1 MTWFQRLKNCL
12 KLNNQIKDIVIT
24 EKLNIRIMIKKKV
37 EDICNRQ
44 IEREGYSSNLY
55 LAMASWAET
64 NGFSG
69 VAAWLYA
76 QADEERIHFLKFIKY
91 INERGGKAVIPALKQ
106 PGTDYKSVEEL
117 FKAVLEHEEFITA
130 SINEIVGLALEEK
143 DFNTH
148 NFLQWFITEQ
158 VEEEASVRAVLD
170 KVKLVGKNNM
180 YQFDRDI
187 MTLRTPAGGGT
198 ATA

>member
-1 MTWFQRLKNCL
+1 MLG
-12 KLNNQIKDIVIT
+12 
-24 EKLNIRIMIKKKV
+24 KKV

-64 NGFSG
+64 NGYAG

-76 QADEERIHFLKFIKY
+76 QSDEERLHMLKFIKY
-91 INERGGKAVIPALKQ
+91 VNERGGKAVMPAFKK
-106 PGTDYKSVEEL
+106 PPVEYKSVELL
-117 FKAVLEHEEFITA
+117 FKEVLKHEEFVTA
-130 SINEIVGLALEEK
+130 SINEIVALTLREK

-148 NFLQWFITEQ
+148 NFLQWFVMEQ
-158 VEEEASVRAVLD
+158 VEEEASAREILD
-170 KVKLVGKNNM
+170 KLNLVGKNNM

-187 MTLRTPAGGGT
+187 LALRGTPADT
-198 ATA
+198 TSQPAT

>member
-1 MTWFQRLKNCL
+1 ML
-12 KLNNQIKDIVIT
+12 
-24 EKLNIRIMIKKKV
+24 KKKV

-69 VAAWLYA
+69 VGAWLYA

-106 PGTDYKSVEEL
+106 PGTEYKSVEEL
-117 FKAVLEHEEFITA
+117 FREVLKHEEFITA
-130 SINEIVGLALEEK
+130 SINEIVGLVTRRK
-143 DFNTH
+143 RF
-148 NFLQWFITEQ
+148 
-158 VEEEASVRAVLD
+158 
-170 KVKLVGKNNM
+170 
-180 YQFDRDI
+180 
-187 MTLRTPAGGGT
+187 
-198 ATA
+198 